1 MRSIIGSAAAAAILI
16 PAVLAVPAQAK
27 TISVGSLP
35 QGTTAY
41 SIAAAVAKVASDK
54 AGLRARV
61 VPQGGPVVTLPMAN
75 QGRLDFTTAVSVVS
89 AFAYQ
94 GRAMFKGKPQKDV
107 RIVAVMRMLR
117 VGFYTRKDSDIK
129 TMADLKGKRLP
140 SGFFKQRIAFI
151 FQRGKMGMYGLTM
164 KDVKGVPVP
173 NNTRAVQDFM
183 AGKVDAVSMSMAS
196 GATRQAHA
204 TVGIRYLSLDKT
216 PEALAKLHKFAPGTI
231 IETVHPSPLFPGVT
245 GPTNV
250 LAAPFVVNAGTKTP
264 DEVVYKLVKA
274 LHENKKLL
282 VSVFKGLGGFNPDR
296 MYVDV
301 GVPYHPGAM
310 RYYRE
315 IGQVK

>member
-1 MRSIIGSAAAAAILI
+1 MKAIIGLAATAALVV
-16 PAVLAVPAQAK
+16 PALAVPAGAQ
-27 TISVGSLP
+27 TVSIGSLP

-41 SIAAAVAKVASDK
+41 AIAAAVARVASDK
-54 AGLRARV
+54 VGLRARV

-75 QGRLDFTTAVSVVS
+75 QGKLDFTTAVAVVS

-94 GRAMFKGKPQKDV
+94 GRAMFKGRPQKDV

-117 VGFYTRKDSDIK
+117 VGFYARKETDIK

-140 SGFFKQRIAFI
+140 TGFFKQRIAFI
-151 FQRGKMGMYGLTM
+151 FQRGMMAIHGIDM
-164 KDVKGVPVP
+164 KDVKTVPVP
-173 NNTRAVQDFM
+173 NNSRSVQDLM
-183 AGKVDAVSMSMAS
+183 AGKIDALSMSMSS

-204 TVGIRYLSLDKT
+204 SVGIRYLSLDNS
-216 PEALAKLHKFAPGTI
+216 PAALEKLHKFAPGTI
-231 IETVHPSPLFPGVT
+231 IETVQPGPLFPGVT
-245 GPTNV
+245 EPTNV
-250 LAAPFVVNAGTKTP
+250 LAAPFVLNAGTKTS
-264 DEVVYKLVKA
+264 EEMVYKLVKA

-282 VSVFKGLGGFNPDR
+282 VSVFKGLGAFNPGQ

-301 GVPYHPGAM
+301 GVPYHAGAM